1 MTLLQ
6 TLLIAVALVALLP
19 QHSEAFIVR
28 PALRLGSSSSR
39 VTLMMGVLDQLP
51 GETDRAF
58 MKRLM
63 MIASDATTFENAVM
77 ERSTMEDD
85 PTHTPHGRF
94 QPGNHP
100 HDGPPS
106 KTKKAYQRVEEW
118 DKEQKE
124 NLTWEEKVQFD
135 GQRHGNKVNQN
146 DILRHHLHTF

>member
-1 MTLLQ
+1 MTLFQ
-6 TLLIAVALVALLP
+6 TLLIAVSLVALFP
-19 QHSEAFIVR
+19 QHCEAFIIR
-28 PALRLGSSSSR
+28 PFAVPSSSC
-39 VTLMMGVLDQLP
+39 VTLMMGALDQLP
-51 GETDRAF
+51 GESDRVY

-63 MIASDATTFENAVM
+63 TIASDATTFENAVK
-77 ERSTMEDD
+77 ERSTVEQE
-85 PTHTPHGRF
+85 PKHTPHGRF

-100 HDGPPS
+100 HNDPPS

-118 DKEQKE
+118 DKERKE